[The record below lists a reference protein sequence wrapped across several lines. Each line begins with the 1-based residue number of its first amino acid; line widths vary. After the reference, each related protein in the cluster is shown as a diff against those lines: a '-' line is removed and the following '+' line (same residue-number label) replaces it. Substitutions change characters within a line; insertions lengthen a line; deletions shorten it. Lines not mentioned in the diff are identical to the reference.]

1 MRKTFFAFAIFLFGL
16 SSIMMG
22 QNPTLGQSFQ
32 KDYNV
37 IQTPVPFLNIAPDA
51 RSSAMG
57 DLGAA
62 TTPDLNSL
70 HWNAAKYAFLEDKY
84 GIATTYTPWL
94 RGLTND
100 IKLLYLTGFVKLD
113 KQQALAFGI
122 RYFTLGSV
130 QFTDDYGEFVSKQN
144 PNEFTLEGTYSR
156 LFSDKISGGITFRY
170 ILSDL
175 AKGSTTS
182 GQSVSAGMSVAA
194 DISTYYHTPVR
205 LGSNDG
211 EWAMGINISNI
222 GSKISYT
229 DGDVKSFIPTNLRIG
244 TRLSYDIDQY
254 NTFSFGV
261 DLNKLL
267 VPTPPIYSD
276 SDRTTISKGMDPDVS
291 VAQGIFQSFYD
302 APGGMSEEL
311 KEVMLSIGAEYWYQ
325 KQFALRAGYFNE
337 AAMKGN
343 RKYMTVGVGLKLTTI
358 TIDFAYLIPNGGRS
372 NPLANTM
379 RISASFDIGQPK
391 KTKK

>member
-1 MRKTFFAFAIFLFGL
+1 MIRKTILVSVILFSG
-16 SSIMMG
+16 ICNTITA
-22 QNPTLGQSFQ
+22 QTQLGQSFQ
-32 KDYNV
+32 EDYNI
-37 IQTPVPFLNIAPDA
+37 IQTPVPFINIAPDA
-51 RSSAMG
+51 RSSGMG

-70 HWNAAKYAFLEDKY
+70 HWNASKYAFLEDKY
-84 GIATTYTPWL
+84 GLSTTYTPWL
-94 RGLTND
+94 RGLSND
-100 IKLLYLTGFVKLD
+100 IKLLYLTGFYKLD
-113 KQQALAFGI
+113 KQQALAFGL
-122 RYFTLGSV
+122 RYFTLGNV
-130 QFTDDYGEFVSKQN
+130 QFTNDRGVEVRQVN
-144 PNEFTLEGTYSR
+144 PNELTLEGAYSR
-156 LFSDKISGGITFRY
+156 LFSDKISGGITFRFIY
-170 ILSDL
+170 SDL
-175 AKGSTTS
+175 TQGTSSTEEYS
-182 GQSVSAGMSVAA
+182 HAGTAYA
-194 DISTYYHTPVR
+194 TDISTYYHTPIR
-205 LGSNDG
+205 MGSNDG

-222 GSKISYT
+222 GSKISYN
-229 DGDVKSFIPTNLRIG
+229 DGDVKSFIPTNLRLG
-244 TRLSYDIDQY
+244 TRFTYDIDQY
-254 NTFSFGV
+254 NSFSAGMDV
-261 DLNKLL
+261 NKLL

-276 SDRTTISKGMDPDVS
+276 SDRVTIAKGMNPDVS

-379 RISASFDIGQPK
+379 RISASFDIGHPK